1 MNGPNPGRVRARWA
15 LAERGGCHVTNQGAH
30 QAAGQAQDLPGR
42 GGIWQR
48 PDSLWEATA
57 PPSPALPVLL
67 DSVQADVLVI
77 GGGFTGLSAGL
88 HAAEAGKRVVVLEA
102 SELGRGASGRN
113 NGQVIPTLTRPDP
126 ANLIDRFGWET
137 GERFVGLIRDSA
149 STLFD
154 LVRRLGIDCAAEQTG
169 WVQPVH
175 SPGRIKIAE
184 RRATQWGKF
193 GADVDLLDRAAV
205 SAILGTDAYFGGWM
219 NRTGGHINPLAL
231 VRGLAAKVVAAGAAV
246 YVNSPALSVKRHGE
260 SWIARTPQGVVT
272 ADALVLGTNGYAA
285 AVFPEI
291 RTEVVPVLSWQMAT
305 APLGDNVRKTILPGR
320 QAMSDTHGDLRF
332 MRYTADNR
340 LVTGGALLNPV
351 NGAERLKRIVGARLA
366 GMFPAL
372 SGVAFDYVWNGRI
385 AMTTDYF
392 PRVHQLGPN
401 GFAWAG
407 CNGRGVALSIS
418 LGRELARAAIGQD
431 PKDLALPF
439 TQPTPLPFNALLQRI
454 GPLKI
459 LQYRWNDAREI

>member
-1 MNGPNPGRVRARWA
+1 MG
-15 LAERGGCHVTNQGAH
+15 
-30 QAAGQAQDLPGR
+30 QADVADQAQDIPGQ
-42 GGIWQR
+42 GGIWRR

-57 PPSPALPVLL
+57 PPPPDLPVLQGN
-67 DSVQADVLVI
+67 VQADVLVI
-77 GGGFTGLSAGL
+77 GGGFTGLSAAL
-88 HAAEAGKRVVVLEA
+88 HAAEAGKHAVVLEA

-126 ANLIDRFGWET
+126 ADLVARFGGEA

-184 RRATQWGKF
+184 RRAAQWGRY
-193 GADVDLLDRAAV
+193 GADVELLDRAAV
-205 SAILGTDAYFGGWM
+205 SALLGTDAYYGGWM

-231 VRGLAAKVVAAGAAV
+231 VRGLTAKAVEAGAAV
-246 YVNSPALSVKRHGE
+246 YVNSPALSVERRGDM
-260 SWIARTPQGVVT
+260 WVARTPQGLVT

-285 AVFPEI
+285 AVFHDV

-340 LVTGGALLNPV
+340 LVTGGALLIPV
-351 NGAERLKRIVGARLA
+351 NGAERLKRIVGDRLA

-372 SGVAFDYVWNGRI
+372 RGVSFDYVWNGRI

-392 PRVHQLGPN
+392 PRVHRLGPN
-401 GFAWAG
+401 GFGWAG

-439 TQPTPLPFNALLQRI
+439 TPPTPLPFNALLQRV

>member
-1 MNGPNPGRVRARWA
+1 M
-15 LAERGGCHVTNQGAH
+15 TNQGAH
-30 QAAGQAQDLPGR
+30 QAAGQAQDIPGR

-57 PPSPALPVLL
+57 PPPPVLPSL
-67 DSVQADVLVI
+67 QGSVQANVLVI
-77 GGGFTGLSAGL
+77 GGGFTGLSAAL
-88 HAAEAGKRVVVLEA
+88 HAAEAGRRVVVLEA

-126 ANLIDRFGWET
+126 ADLIDRFGWES
-137 GERFVGLIRDSA
+137 GERLVGLIRDSA

-193 GADVDLLDRAAV
+193 GADVELLDRAAV

-246 YVNSPALSVKRHGE
+246 YVNSPALSVQRRGD
-260 SWIARTPQGVVT
+260 SWVARTPQGMVT
-272 ADALVLGTNGYAA
+272 AGSLVLGTNGYTASI
-285 AVFPEI
+285 FPEI

-305 APLGDNVRKTILPGR
+305 APLGDNVRKTVLPGR

-372 SGVAFDYVWNGRI
+372 NGVTFDYVWNGRI

-392 PRVHQLGPN
+392 PRVHRLGPN

-407 CNGRGVALSIS
+407 CNGRGVALSVS

-439 TQPTPLPFNALLQRI
+439 TAPTPLPFNALLQRI

-459 LQYRWNDAREI
+459 LQYRWNDAREV

>member
-1 MNGPNPGRVRARWA
+1 M
-15 LAERGGCHVTNQGAH
+15 AERG
-30 QAAGQAQDLPGR
+30 QADVAEQAQDIPGR
-42 GGIWQR
+42 GGIWRR

-57 PPSPALPVLL
+57 PPPPDLPVLQGN
-67 DSVQADVLVI
+67 VQADVLVI
-77 GGGFTGLSAGL
+77 GGGFTGLSAAL
-88 HAAEAGKRVVVLEA
+88 HAAEAGKHAVVLEA

-126 ANLIDRFGWET
+126 ADLVARFGGEA

-149 STLFD
+149 ATLFD

-184 RRATQWGKF
+184 RRAAQWGRY
-193 GADVDLLDRAAV
+193 GADVELLDRDAV
-205 SAILGTDAYFGGWM
+205 STLLGTDAYYGGWM

-231 VRGLAAKVVAAGAAV
+231 VRGLAAKAVEAGSAV
-246 YVNSPALSVKRHGE
+246 YVNSPALSVERRGDM
-260 SWIARTPQGVVT
+260 WIARTPQGMVT

-285 AVFPEI
+285 AVFHEI

-305 APLGDNVRKTILPGR
+305 APLGDNARRTILPGR

-340 LVTGGALLNPV
+340 LVTGGALLIPV
-351 NGAERLKRIVGARLA
+351 NGAERLKHIVGDRLA

-372 SGVAFDYVWNGRI
+372 RGVTFDYVWNGRI

-392 PRVHQLGPN
+392 PRVHRLGPN
-401 GFAWAG
+401 GFGWAG
-407 CNGRGVALSIS
+407 CNGRGVALSVS

-439 TQPTPLPFNALLQRI
+439 TPPTPLPFNALLQRV